1 MKYSKIVKIVLLV
14 LMVISVAIGVWGFV
28 ADFNDASVDGLL
40 RWAYVMVV
48 LGIGIAVI
56 LGLAIAVINN
66 PKSLIK
72 MLIFLVGC
80 AVIVGVAY
88 FLAGGDPL
96 VGYIGAQ
103 PSEGTLKMTDTILN
117 LAYITCGAA
126 ILAIIAG
133 ACLEACRNRK

>member
-1 MKYSKIVKIVLLV
+1 
-14 LMVISVAIGVWGFV
+14 
-28 ADFNDASVDGLL
+28 
-40 RWAYVMVV
+40 
-48 LGIGIAVI
+48 
-56 LGLAIAVINN
+56 
-66 PKSLIK
+66 